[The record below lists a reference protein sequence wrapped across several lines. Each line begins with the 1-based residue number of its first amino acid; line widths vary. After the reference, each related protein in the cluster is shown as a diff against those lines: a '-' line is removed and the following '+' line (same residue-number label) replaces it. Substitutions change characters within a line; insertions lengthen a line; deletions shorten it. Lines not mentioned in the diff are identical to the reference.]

1 MITIR
6 ELGDGKRR
14 YDVRLRTAKGRV
26 VTRTFRLR
34 KDAERWQREQLDA
47 RDRGDWI
54 DHRLGDQTVRD
65 WWAEW
70 WPTRTDLRPSTQAR
84 DESYYRNHVLARFG
98 DDPLSSIAYTT
109 VVSWVAELRHG
120 GLAPATV
127 HRCHQLLSKLL
138 AAAVK
143 ARRIVRNPCADTDN
157 LPSIERHE
165 MAIINPDQIRVLS
178 AAMFDITTERLAN
191 NVPGTRA
198 DSAEIE
204 AVAERFAGF
213 VLLGAFSGLR
223 FGELAGLRARRIDVT
238 RRELRVEA
246 SMIEV
251 RGQLIEGRPKTAAG
265 IRTVPLPQRVLD
277 ELRPILAALDGSA
290 FVFTG
295 LSGEPIRA
303 GSFRSRF
310 WNPAVKRADLD
321 GLRMHDLRHTAVS
334 LWIAH
339 GATPKQV
346 QVWAGHRSVS
356 TVFDRYGHL
365 FPGNEEP
372 VMASLDDAVFAA
384 PRLHLVKDPAEPAR
398 YSRDE
403 RPDTD
408 GVGTTGEVAI
418 PGAARA
424 SDSGRWQT
432 RTADLC
438 RVKDPRTTRRRG
450 RMSPKPNDFK
460 GFGSAPCCRVSA
472 DFVLFWKLPRVFRGA
487 FSGLSEKPRSERG
500 RTARRR
506 MSPLLTRQRFRL
518 PHRRHVV
525 R

>member
-1 MITIR
+1 M
-6 ELGDGKRR
+6 
-14 YDVRLRTAKGRV
+14 VS
-26 VTRTFRLR
+26 RTFRLR

-47 RDRGDWI
+47 RDRGDWV
-54 DHRLGDQTVRD
+54 DHRLGKQTVRD

-84 DESYYRNHVLARFG
+84 DEAYYRNHVLPRFG
-98 DDPLSSIAYTT
+98 DEPLASLDYTT
-109 VVSWVAELRHG
+109 IGGWVAELRNG

-143 ARRIVRNPCADTDN
+143 ARRIIRNPCDDTDN
-157 LPSIERHE
+157 LPTIERHE
-165 MAIINPDQIRVLS
+165 MAIITPDQIGLLS
-178 AAMFDITTERLAN
+178 AAMFDVTTERLTN

-198 DSAEIE
+198 DPAEIE
-204 AVAERFAGF
+204 VVAERFAGF

-246 SMIEV
+246 NLIEV
-251 RGQLIEGRPKTAAG
+251 RGQLLEGRPKTAAG

-277 ELRPILAALDGSA
+277 ELRPILALLDRSA

-310 WNPAVKRADLD
+310 WNPATKRAGLD
-321 GLRMHDLRHTAVS
+321 ALRMHDLRHTAVS

-403 RPDTD
+403 RPDDEAVRTTR
-408 GVGTTGEVAI
+408 GTAD
-418 PGAARA
+418 PGATRG
-424 SDSGRWQT
+424 STSGRWQT

-438 RVKDPRTTRRRG
+438 RVK
-450 RMSPKPNDFK
+450 
-460 GFGSAPCCRVSA
+460 AA
-472 DFVLFWKLPRVFRGA
+472 L
-487 FSGLSEKPRSERG
+487 
-500 RTARRR
+500 
-506 MSPLLTRQRFRL
+506 
-518 PHRRHVV
+518 
-525 R
+525 